1 MDNITVTLD
10 NESIIV
16 PKGIFLFDF
25 VKDNY
30 KDDVPCIACYMNNEL
45 VSLDKTIDEDCK
57 IKFINYLHPIGNR
70 IYQKGLVFLLV
81 YAFKEIYGYDEKIKL
96 CHPIDKA
103 IKVRSSCTITE
114 ESLNELKEKMLSVV
128 NENMKIE
135 KCLVKRRDAK
145 SYFESIGNKTK
156 AETFNFNTNHYISLY
171 KLGDLYDYFFS
182 VMPYSTGFL
191 NKFELHRLSNHS
203 FVLSF
208 PTVEDKGEIPPYI
221 ERDKITKAFDNNYKL
236 SKRMGIFTSADL
248 NNRIAEGK
256 ASDIIKL
263 TEAVSCANLLG
274 LAKLID
280 DNRERIKLVL
290 LAGPS
295 SSGKTTTTK
304 KLAMYLKVFGLNPK
318 YLSIDDY
325 FKNRFDNPLLP
336 DGSYDFESINAIDI
350 NLFNEHL
357 TKIIAGEEV
366 NIPSFNFFK
375 GEREYLGNKIKLKN
389 QDILIIE
396 GLHAINEELTK
407 TISKEQKYKVYVS
420 PLTDLN
426 IDDHNMVSNSD
437 IRLLRRIIRDNRTR
451 GYSAEETIRKWQD
464 VRDGET
470 KNIFPFQ
477 NDVDFVFNSSFPYE
491 IGVLKNFAEPLLY
504 EIDNDSDCYEEA
516 VRLLN
521 FLNLF
526 VGIPDT
532 EIPNDSIFREFIG
545 NSYFD
550 GR

>member
-1 MDNITVTLD
+1 MDNITVTL
-10 NESIIV
+10 NNNTIVV
-16 PKGIFLFDF
+16 PKGISLYDF
-25 VKDNY
+25 VNANY
-30 KDDVPCIACYMNNEL
+30 KEDIPCLACYVNNEL
-45 VSLDKTIDEDCK
+45 ASLDKTIDEDCV
-57 IKFINYLHPIGNR
+57 IKFINYLDPVGNR
-70 IYQKGLVFLLV
+70 IYQKGLLFLLV
-81 YAFKEIYGYDEKIKL
+81 YAFKEIYGYDNKIKI

-103 IKVRSSCTITE
+103 IKVRTNCAINE
-114 ESLNELKEKMLSVV
+114 EALSKLKEKMLDIVK
-128 NENMKIE
+128 ENLKIE
-135 KCLVKRRDAK
+135 RCLVKRREAI

-156 AETFNFNTNHYISLY
+156 ADTFSYSTNHYISLY

-182 VMPYSTGFL
+182 IMPYSTGFL
-191 NKFELHRLSNHS
+191 DKFDLHYLDDFS
-203 FVLSF
+203 FVYSY
-208 PTVEDKGEIPPYI
+208 PTVEDNGEIPPYV
-221 ERDKITKAFDNNYKL
+221 ERDKISRAFDNIYKL

-248 NNRIAEGK
+248 NNRVAEGK

-263 TEAVSCANLLG
+263 TEAVSSANLLG

-295 SSGKTTTTK
+295 SSGKTTTSK

-325 FKNRFDNPLLP
+325 FKNRSDTPRLP
-336 DGSYDFESINAIDI
+336 DGSYDFESVDAIDI
-350 NLFNEHL
+350 ELFNDHL
-357 TKIIAGEEV
+357 TRIIAGEEV
-366 NIPSFNFFK
+366 EIPSFNFFK
-375 GEREYLGNKIKLKN
+375 GEREYLGTKIKLRNK
-389 QDILIIE
+389 DILIIE

-407 TISKEQKYKVYVS
+407 TISKEKKYKVYVS

-470 KNIFPFQ
+470 RNIFPFQ

-491 IGVLKNFAEPLLY
+491 IGVLKNFVEPLLY
-504 EIDNDSDCYEEA
+504 QINKDSDCYEEA
-516 VRLLN
+516 IRLLN

-532 EIPNDSIFREFIG
+532 EIPSESIFREFIG